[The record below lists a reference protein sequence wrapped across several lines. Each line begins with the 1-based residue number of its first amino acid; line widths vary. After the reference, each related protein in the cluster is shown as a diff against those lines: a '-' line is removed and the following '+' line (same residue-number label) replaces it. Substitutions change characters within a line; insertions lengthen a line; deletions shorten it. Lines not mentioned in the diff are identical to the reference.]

1 MKTIYSKSKLL
12 FFTLIFP
19 FSLFSQSKEELSKKN
34 NDLTAENKKLLIKI
48 DSLNK
53 RIDNIIKSNDST
65 ILDINSNFDQLKK
78 ITRESNRVF
87 NTLTSYEQKFTNKY
101 LQEEKFEKL
110 TEEALL
116 KIKNAEIITISILL
130 TEEPSSSIYKLALK
144 VRDFNKNRLVLDSI
158 TKNVLDQKYD
168 SLKINSA
175 ILQLDLLKPMQKDSE
190 MEKYKSNLTLL
201 LTEYK
206 KVNCLASIQYEK
218 MSKKMI
224 ETLSQSEQG
233 FDKSLLDGKFNKG
246 IAKEY
251 TYLMKV
257 FNAIKNDPNNYNM
270 KDIEIPATC
279 EIMSEETPK

>member
-1 MKTIYSKSKLL
+1 MKTIFSKSKLL

-19 FSLFSQSKEELSKKN
+19 FSFFSQNKDELIKKN

-53 RIDNIIKSNDST
+53 INGKIIKSNDST
-65 ILDINSNFDQLKK
+65 ILVINSKFNELKK
-78 ITRESNRVF
+78 NTRESNKVF
-87 NTLTSYEQKFTNKY
+87 NITKPYEQKFTNIY
-101 LQEEKFEKL
+101 LEEEKFEKL
-110 TEEALL
+110 TDEALL
-116 KIKNAEIITISILL
+116 KIKNAEIITTSILL
-130 TEEPSSSIYKLALK
+130 TEEPSSSIYKLANN

-168 SLKINSA
+168 SLNIKNA
-175 ILQLDLLKPMQKDSE
+175 LDQLGILKPLQKDSE
-190 MEKYKSNLTLL
+190 MEKYKTNLTLL
-201 LTEYK
+201 LKEYK
-206 KVNCLASIQYEK
+206 IVNCLASNQYKE

-257 FNAIKNDPNNYNM
+257 FNAIKNDPNNYSL
-270 KDIEIPATC
+270 KEYEIPITC
-279 EIMSEETPK
+279 D